1 VPIHGNGSLAEF
13 DDSDFA
19 YRAEF
24 WRLIE
29 GQRMAAM
36 YQPGW
41 SAYQFKDRFGVWPVV
56 ADGELVDP
64 AHATFEE
71 KRAVYLGLVRQAE
84 LKGFRPGWAAHQ
96 YREAFGCWP
105 KGFVEDVRREAMRE
119 RVMES
124 ASA

>member
-1 VPIHGNGSLAEF
+1 
-13 DDSDFA
+13 
-19 YRAEF
+19 
-24 WRLIE
+24 
-29 GQRMAAM
+29 M
-36 YQPGW
+36 
-41 SAYQFKDRFGVWPVV
+41 

-84 LKGFRPGWAAHQ
+84 LKGFRPGWAAYQ

-119 RVMES
+119 RVMEATS
-124 ASA
+124 A